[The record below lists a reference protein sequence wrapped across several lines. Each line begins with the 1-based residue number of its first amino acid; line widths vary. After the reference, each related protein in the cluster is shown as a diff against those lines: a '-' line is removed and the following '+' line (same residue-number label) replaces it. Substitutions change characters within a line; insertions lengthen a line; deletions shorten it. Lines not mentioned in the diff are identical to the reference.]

1 MTLIMNTIEERI
13 ISLYII
19 KINSTRLSFVCP
31 SVWLKS
37 FLIFYVLLKNHAVGF
52 NQIKH
57 K

>member
-1 MTLIMNTIEERI
+1 MNTIEERI

-19 KINSTRLSFVCP
+19 KMNSARPPVVRMYVRLAE
-31 SVWLKS
+31 
-37 FLIFYVLLKNHAVGF
+37 IFSHFHVLLKNHAVGF